1 MQQIIHT
8 LGDYI
13 KEQYNAKLDKQDNIF
28 SAGIIDSIGFVNLIG
43 FITEEFGIE
52 LDPEDLVEDN
62 FYSLER
68 IAQFITEKIE

>member
-1 MQQIIHT
+1 MQQIIQT
-8 LGDYI
+8 LGEYI
-13 KEQYNAKLDKQDNIF
+13 KEQYNAKLDKQENIF

-43 FITEEFGIE
+43 FITEEFRIE

-68 IAQFITEKIE
+68 IAQFISEKKE

>member
-1 MQQIIHT
+1 MQNMIQT
-8 LGDYI
+8 LAQYI
-13 KEQYNAKLDKQDNIF
+13 KDTYNAELESQENIF

-52 LDPEDLVEDN
+52 LEPEDLVEDN

-68 IAQFITEKIE
+68 IAQFISEKRE

>member
-8 LGDYI
+8 LGEYI
-13 KEQYNAKLDKQDNIF
+13 KEQYNAKLDKQENIF

-43 FITEEFGIE
+43 FITEEFRIE

-68 IAQFITEKIE
+68 IAQFISEKKE